1 MLYPGSRRPR
11 IPRPGLTKWRKLI
24 DPVPSIV
31 NFGLLLGLSFF
42 LGLAYEDV
50 FAHAGTKRP
59 GGIRTFPVL
68 AVLGGMLFLFD
79 PVRLVAFTGGLVV
92 LGAWLLVYY
101 RTQLQGQ
108 DEDGQP
114 DVGLMVPLLNVYA
127 YALGAIAL
135 ALPHWVAVGATVAA
149 TLLLTART
157 KLHDLARRVEISEII
172 IAGEFLILTGLV
184 LPLLPDTPV
193 TDLTSITPRQAWL
206 ALLVVSTMSYA
217 SYLMR
222 RYLRIPA
229 GGLWM
234 AALSGLYSSTAT
246 TVVLARQARAEPG
259 AAGQASAG
267 ITLATGIMYL
277 RVLVIVGVFNL
288 PLAEHLAPALLG
300 LAAAGLLVAGL
311 LYRTHRAGDGADLPA
326 ATRNPL
332 ELGTAAIFALL
343 FVVTSLG
350 AALVMRRFGITG
362 IYGLAAVI
370 GIADID
376 PFVLNLA
383 QGGTAGAPIPALA
396 AAILIATASNNLMK
410 AGYAIAFAGW
420 RRALAC
426 AVALTLLACAG
437 VIVAFVG
444 IEL

>member
-1 MLYPGSRRPR
+1 LVGS
-11 IPRPGLTKWRKLI
+11 
-24 DPVPSIV
+24 VPSIV
-31 NFGLLLGLSFF
+31 DFVLLLGLGFF

-50 FAHAGTKRP
+50 FAHAGRKRP

-68 AVLGGMLFLFD
+68 AALGGVLFLFD
-79 PVRLVAFTGGLVV
+79 PVRLVAFTGGLLV

-101 RTQLQGQ
+101 REQLHGQ

-127 YALGAIAL
+127 YVLGAIAL
-135 ALPHWVAVGATVAA
+135 ALPHWVAIGTTVAV
-149 TLLLTART
+149 TLLFTARA
-157 KLHDLARRVEISEII
+157 KLHDLARRVEIKEII
-172 IAGEFLILTGLV
+172 TAGEFLILTGLV

-193 TDLTSITPRQAWL
+193 TDLTSITPHQAWL
-206 ALLVVSTMSYA
+206 ALLVVSTMSYG

-222 RYLRIPA
+222 RYLAVPA

-246 TVVLARQARAEPG
+246 TVVLARQARTDPA

-288 PLAEHLAPALLG
+288 PLAEYLAPALLA
-300 LAAAGLLVAGL
+300 LALAGFIVAGL
-311 LYRTHRAGDGADLPA
+311 IYRAHRSGDEASLPA

-332 ELGTAAIFALL
+332 ELGTAAVFALL
-343 FVVTSLG
+343 FIATSLG
-350 AALVMRRFGITG
+350 AALVMRRFGISG

-370 GIADID
+370 GVADID

-383 QGGTAGAPIPALA
+383 QGGAAGSPIPALA
-396 AAILIATASNNLMK
+396 AAILISTSSNNLMK

-420 RRALAC
+420 RRSLTCALSLALL
-426 AVALTLLACAG
+426 AVAGA
-437 VIVAFVG
+437 IVAIVAVAP
-444 IEL
+444 

>member
-1 MLYPGSRRPR
+1 MVGS
-11 IPRPGLTKWRKLI
+11 
-24 DPVPSIV
+24 VPSIV
-31 NFGLLLGLSFF
+31 DFILLLGLSFF
-42 LGLAYEDV
+42 LGLAFEDV

-59 GGIRTFPVL
+59 GGIRTFPML
-68 AVLGGMLFLFD
+68 ALLGGALYLFD
-79 PVRLVAFTGGLVV
+79 PVRLVAFTGGLLV

-101 RTQLQGQ
+101 RERLHELN
-108 DEDGQP
+108 EDGRP

-127 YALGAIAL
+127 YVLGAIAL
-135 ALPHWVAVGATVAA
+135 ALPHWVAVGTTVSA
-149 TLLLTART
+149 TLLFTARA
-157 KLHDLARRVEISEII
+157 KLHDLARRVEIKEII
-172 IAGEFLILTGLV
+172 TAGEFLILTGLV

-193 TDLTSITPRQAWL
+193 TDLTSITPHQAWL

-222 RYLRIPA
+222 RYLDIPA

-246 TVVLARQARAEPG
+246 TVVLARQARAEP
-259 AAGQASAG
+259 ATSGQASAG

-288 PLAEHLAPALLG
+288 PLAAHLAPALLA
-300 LAAAGLLVAGL
+300 LALAGFVVAGL
-311 LYRTHRAGDGADLPA
+311 LYRINRAGEGADLPA

-332 ELGTAAIFALL
+332 ELGTAAVFALL
-343 FVVTSLG
+343 FIATSLG
-350 AALVMRRFGITG
+350 AALVLRRFGMTG

-370 GIADID
+370 GVADID

-383 QGGTAGAPIPALA
+383 QGGTTGLPIPALG
-396 AAILIATASNNLMK
+396 AAILIATSSNNLMK

-420 RRALAC
+420 RRTLPSALTLVLLAAAGV
-426 AVALTLLACAG
+426 AVALAG
-437 VIVAFVG
+437 FG
-444 IEL
+444 